1 MQTVIRTAD
10 TGAGTLYNR
19 RGGIGNRHQPG
30 RGGAEE
36 KASSPA
42 RKRNG
47 FLTGR
52 LLPVTAD
59 YHVDSP
65 EKGTSINLTTR
76 EGFEYLYRSAANYA
90 ALLGVNLP
98 FPRKKRSSH
107 PRLDIVRLYGVME
120 NLLPE
125 HVNLE

>member
-76 EGFEYLYRSAANYA
+76 EGFEYLSLRNKCWKSANYKT
-90 ALLGVNLP
+90 NTQ
-98 FPRKKRSSH
+98 F
-107 PRLDIVRLYGVME
+107 YTQ
-120 NLLPE
+120 
-125 HVNLE
+125 

>member
-42 RKRNG
+42 RKRN
-47 FLTGR
+47 L
-52 LLPVTAD
+52 
-59 YHVDSP
+59 
-65 EKGTSINLTTR
+65 IN
-76 EGFEYLYRSAANYA
+76 
-90 ALLGVNLP
+90 
-98 FPRKKRSSH
+98 
-107 PRLDIVRLYGVME
+107 
-120 NLLPE
+120 
-125 HVNLE
+125 